1 MTDRSISKTQSQAA
15 SSLAALVA
23 VLLLLLAMPLFLT
36 SVAPISEKG
45 GQKAAIAVTPALPPH
60 PVSNGAPR
68 ASQGQFQPSPTAP
81 AALSAR
87 PEGPPAQSTTPAP
100 VAAPQTAP
108 SQPLV
113 FRGHAVV
120 DQQGFGYEVFR
131 MLVPKDWT
139 FSGGLAWDFAKIPPD
154 AKIAYT
160 VSSPD
165 GNSVFEKTA
174 PMTYLWSQDPNM
186 NYTYAQA
193 GTPVMQTM
201 GAAEYLQ
208 NFYIPRARSAVSGL
222 KAVETQP
229 LPGLAQHMLA
239 LGNMQLNIFHQISP
253 PKSPMESRAESARV
267 KVEYT
272 WQGRQMVE
280 DFTCTISYII
290 AYSATMYG
298 QSALVNWVAQVESFR
313 APADEMAGKIR
324 LFQTMIFS
332 RVDNPVWTVNNIRLA
347 AVINREQ
354 LRHQQAIFARL
365 QQIRQTQSEISDM
378 IWDTYQNRSKA
389 QDRMFESYSQAF
401 RGVET
406 YVDPVNSR
414 NVELPSGFGNVWTNG
429 SDYILSDSPG
439 YNPNSAGAGG
449 GVWTQ
454 MNPKR

>member
-1 MTDRSISKTQSQAA
+1 
-15 SSLAALVA
+15 
-23 VLLLLLAMPLFLT
+23 
-36 SVAPISEKG
+36 
-45 GQKAAIAVTPALPPH
+45 VTTALP
-60 PVSNGAPR
+60 STDLWAGAPS
-68 ASQGQFQPSPTAP
+68 ASPR
-81 AALSAR
+81 SA
-87 PEGPPAQSTTPAP
+87 Q
-100 VAAPQTAP
+100 AAPQTAP
-108 SQPLV
+108 QTASGASQPLV
-113 FRGHAVV
+113 FRAHAVV

-160 VSSPD
+160 VSSPA

-201 GAAEYLQ
+201 GTAEYLQ

-239 LGNMQLNIFHQISP
+239 IGDMQLNIFHQVSP
-253 PKSPMESRAESARV
+253 PNAPIETRADSARV

-272 WQGRQMVE
+272 WQGRPMVE
-280 DFTCTISYII
+280 DFTCTINYVI
-290 AYSATMYG
+290 AYTQTMYG

-313 APADEMAGKIR
+313 APADEMAAKIR

-332 RVDNPVWTVNNIRLA
+332 RVDNPVWSVNNIRLA

-378 IWDTYQNRSKA
+378 IWETYQNRSKA
-389 QDRMFESYSQAF
+389 QDRMFESYTQAL

-414 NVELPSGFGNVWTNG
+414 NVELPSGFVNVWTNG

-454 MNPKR
+454 MNRKR